1 MDTGQFQLATAPGS
15 GIRAS
20 DADRERMSEVLR
32 RHHLEGRLDT
42 SEFQERLERC
52 LQAKTLGELGALSV
66 DLPSDPE
73 RASRVR
79 GVHPARAWRLTV
91 AAIVLTAL
99 IVGSALAERPLF
111 FPAVP
116 VLFFL
121 FRASWS
127 RDRRYRSTAF
137 GGQGSRW
144 LR

>member
-1 MDTGQFQLATAPGS
+1 
-15 GIRAS
+15 
-20 DADRERMSEVLR
+20 MSEVLR

-42 SEFQERLERC
+42 AEFQERLECC
-52 LQAKTLGELGALSV
+52 LQAKTLSELGALSL

-73 RASRVR
+73 RARVR
-79 GVHPARAWRLTV
+79 GVHPARAWRLTL

-99 IVGSALAERPLF
+99 IVASALTERPLF

-116 VLFFL
+116 LLFFW

-127 RDRRYRSTAF
+127 RGRWYRSAAF
-137 GGQGSRW
+137 GGQDGRG